1 MAFENATMLVNESV
15 NQTAPS
21 FVSNSVDY
29 VQHTLFPRVVD
40 LIISPAENPE
50 MIWTLAPMIIAL
62 VLMQMY
68 FGRNKDE
75 ALGWNTAFGNSIALI
90 FISMSLLR
98 GVFLSSGRASIQMFL
113 WLDIT
118 PADVRIVIICVLF
131 AYGILLSMLSF
142 FHWMPEKFAFFIMNG
157 ISINVTAYVAIVLV
171 NSENIPLDLH
181 TLAAGFTIFVAAYL
195 ASIVIKSFIPT
206 SKRSKIKI
214 FERKKF
220 LVKERRKAVEKKEK
234 TEQDDAKRQRLN
246 EKIRKYKEKE
256 KEIEKEI
263 NELEG

>member
-1 MAFENATMLVNESV
+1 MAFENATMLANESI

-21 FVSNSVDY
+21 LVTDSVNY
-29 VQHTLFPRVVD
+29 VQNTLFPRVVD
-40 LIISPAENPE
+40 LIVSPAENPE
-50 MIWTLAPMIIAL
+50 MIWTLTPMIIAL

-75 ALGWNTAFGNSIALI
+75 ALGWNTAFGNSVALI

-98 GVFLSSGRASIQMFL
+98 GVFLTSGRASIQMFL
-113 WLDIT
+113 WLDVT
-118 PADVRIVIICVLF
+118 SADIRIIIIGILF

-142 FHWMPEKFAFFIMNG
+142 FHWIPEKLAFFIMNG

-171 NSENIPLDLH
+171 NSDNIPLDQH
-181 TLAAGFTIFVAAYL
+181 TLAAGFTIFVAVYL
-195 ASIVIKSFIPT
+195 ASIVIKSFIPM
-206 SKRSKIKI
+206 SKQSRIKI
-214 FERKKF
+214 LERKKF
-220 LVKERRKAVEKKEK
+220 LVEERRKAVEKKEK

-246 EKIRKYKEKE
+246 RKIKKYKDKE

-263 NELEG
+263 TGLGG